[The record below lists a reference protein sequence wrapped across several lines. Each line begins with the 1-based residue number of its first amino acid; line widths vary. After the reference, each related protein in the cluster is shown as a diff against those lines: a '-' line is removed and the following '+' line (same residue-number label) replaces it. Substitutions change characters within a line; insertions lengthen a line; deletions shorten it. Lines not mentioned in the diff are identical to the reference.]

1 MKNARSWLIALL
13 VLQLA
18 LAGGLLLS
26 RQQAGDEGTPQP
38 LLPVAASAIDRI
50 VVSDAGSQATVVRQD
65 GAWVLSGSHLPAS
78 ASKVADILQR
88 LEQTATEWPVTTTR
102 SSHKR
107 FEVSEEAFQRRVQ
120 LFQGDR
126 QVAEFYLGTSPG
138 FRKVHLRRAAEDE
151 VYAVTLNTF
160 DLPAGEDAWLDH
172 SLLAVTDPTRIVGPD
187 YTLEESADGV
197 WSLAGDEAAAE
208 TGNTP
213 LDDEQARQLVSA
225 FANLRVQSV
234 ADGVP
239 DPETGKGISVEVE
252 TADGSYR
259 YHFHQDEAGYYVRRE
274 DRATVFNLSQ
284 YDYDRITGVGLAELV
299 HQTEETET
307 AGAGTES
314 ES

>member
-1 MKNARSWLIALL
+1 MTNARSWLTALL
-13 VLQLA
+13 LLQLA

-26 RQQAGDEGTPQP
+26 RQQSGDDGSPQP
-38 LLPVAASAIDRI
+38 LLPVAANAIDRV
-50 VVSDAGSQATVVRQD
+50 VVSDAASQATVIRQD
-65 GAWVLSGSHLPAS
+65 GAWVLPGTQLPAN

-88 LEQTATEWPVTTTR
+88 LEQTATEWPVTTTQG
-102 SSHKR
+102 SHER
-107 FEVSEEAFQRRVQ
+107 FEVGEEAFQRRVQ
-120 LFQGDR
+120 LFSGDEK
-126 QVAEFYLGTSPG
+126 VAEFYLGTSPG
-138 FRKVHLRRAAEDE
+138 FRKVHLRRATENA

-160 DLPAGEDAWLDH
+160 DLPAGDDAWLDH

-187 YTLEESADGV
+187 YTLAESADGV
-197 WSLAGDEAAAE
+197 WSLAGEEAAPE
-208 TGNTP
+208 TGNAS

-234 ADGVP
+234 ADRIP
-239 DPETGKGISVEVE
+239 DAETGQGMSVEVE

-274 DRATVFNLSQ
+274 DRAAVFNLSQ

-299 HQTEETET
+299 HQTGETET